1 VRNTT
6 RNLRNRTK
14 RERAIRA
21 ILDGRFSVR
30 AFEDI
35 RREDRAYWDSPGNDM
50 GRGIYAQAMREKQ
63 RLSKVTDELLLAEI
77 AALRPPGG
85 R

>member
-1 VRNTT
+1 MRNTE
-6 RNLRNRTK
+6 

-30 AFEDI
+30 AFEDM
-35 RREDRAYWDSPGNDM
+35 RREDPAYWDSPANDM
-50 GRGIYAQAMREKQ
+50 ARGIFAEAMREKQ
-63 RLSKVTDELLLAEI
+63 RLSKAPDELLLAEI